1 MSRVEKRIEAKNKKK
16 GYKIFLKFTFI
27 LLMIFIMGACLFE
40 IDKNATLMFGEV
52 ENYNLNVFI
61 NNLGSSLTKTL
72 SGLYREID
80 QLSNLISQKG
90 YLKR

>member
-1 MSRVEKRIEAKNKKK
+1 
-16 GYKIFLKFTFI
+16 
-27 LLMIFIMGACLFE
+27 MGACLFE

-61 NNLGSSLTKTL
+61 NNLGSSLNKTL
-72 SGLYREID
+72 SGLYSEID

>member
-1 MSRVEKRIEAKNKKK
+1 
-16 GYKIFLKFTFI
+16 
-27 LLMIFIMGACLFE
+27 MIFIMGACLFE

-72 SGLYREID
+72 SGLYSEID